1 MTHEHI
7 QLPFSSGSLD
17 KETFSSDTEV
27 ASVFCL
33 AENRRKKKGF
43 LRSSEEQLVF
53 LLKINYPI
61 YVMKSCIQI
70 QKVFRQRSI
79 LLDGLGSISENVL
92 DRTIID
98 LEQFKKELST
108 ISKVGPLRAFLTRH
122 AMTFSNFKGSRS
134 VLINNIISK
143 QMLLSEMID
152 FIQKTEQKQRKVTKD
167 HPATMIR
174 GVNNQEID
182 QTVSVFNDLIDKVE
196 TGLGSLENLNKCLR
210 SSTDRAKQKILEDKQ
225 KDFEKFNE
233 KFENLKPIVKD
244 KIEAMRNKHEE
255 DIQDLTETKNKE
267 SERIYEKKD
276 IYEKNLKKMNR
287 IVDELNAEKKA
298 LSLRGDNVGE
308 KYWSEEST
316 KSKDT
321 TTDLMKAIK
330 TASEKIEKI
339 QFRFDASLKRLN
351 EKSEKEIRIEEERLS
366 DIETKRDTESDMKDK
381 IINEL
386 EYRNLLITSQI
397 SKLFTSKEKDKS
409 KLIEMTSSWNPENN
423 CVILVP
429 LYLAKY
435 ENGNKTRYEVF
446 APAIVKS
453 YASFKKVRRAFTG
466 LESKLLHLRTPVGPH
481 FEEFFTKSFKNSITP
496 DKIFEDASTNLFKE
510 SGQGRGKIFG
520 NGLDTLKKDGWLGNQ
535 EYKKMMMGLNLAFK
549 LATPGDPDFELEE
562 SKNPSQK

>member
-1 MTHEHI
+1 MEHKYL
-7 QLPFSSGSLD
+7 QSLFSLGPIDKGVFSLNA
-17 KETFSSDTEV
+17 EV
-27 ASVFCL
+27 AAIFCL
-33 AENRRKKKGF
+33 AEGRRKKKSF
-43 LRSSEEQLVF
+43 LSSKEEKLV
-53 LLKINYPI
+53 LLWKANYPI
-61 YVMKSCIQI
+61 YVMQWLD
-70 QKVFRQRSI
+70 RSI
-79 LLDGLGSISENVL
+79 LFDGLGLISENVL
-92 DRTIID
+92 YRDIID
-98 LEQFKKELST
+98 LKQFEKELST

-134 VLINNIISK
+134 VRINNIISK

-152 FIQKTEQKQRKVTKD
+152 FIQKTEQKKPTKD
-167 HPATMIR
+167 HPSTVIR

-182 QTVSVFNDLIDKVE
+182 QTVSGFNDLIDKVE

-244 KIEAMRNKHEE
+244 KIEAMRNKHKE

-276 IYEKNLKKMNR
+276 IYEKNLKKMNL
-287 IVDELNAEKKA
+287 IVDEVNAEKKA
-298 LSLRGDNVGE
+298 LSLRGDSVGE

-321 TTDLMKAIK
+321 ATDLMKAIK

-351 EKSEKEIRIEEERLS
+351 EKSEKEIRIEEERLN

-397 SKLFTSKEKDKS
+397 SKLCTSKEKDKS

-481 FEEFFTKSFKNSITP
+481 FEEFFTKGFKNSITP

-549 LATPGDPDFELEE
+549 LATLSDPDFELEE